1 MEVDCAI
8 PSTEAPPSGDVEMG
22 EAENDCQLDCY
33 PYTFSPLLLFAQS
46 SYFDKGHSNYNSVAQ
61 FFAPALPDVNMLDG
75 VLYDRKNMLYEDLLT
90 YVTTNRML
98 VPCCIDAHFTA
109 MQVMSDMS
117 AIYYDPLQATL
128 SYVHGESYKKLA
140 CFLLLKC
147 NLGDSQHLQVHS
159 LSPRPSQLPVSFYL
173 RVLAMSASPRHGMPL
188 WLGRRRLAAE
198 VKEVVAEETCP
209 TLPRATQVSSATT
222 SLTSTARRRKSFRT
236 SPYGLVYKVV

>member
-8 PSTEAPPSGDVEMG
+8 PSTEARRAGDVEMG
-22 EAENDCQLDCY
+22 EAENDYQLDCY

-109 MQVMSDMS
+109 MQVMNDTS

-128 SYVHGESYKKLA
+128 SYVHGEGYKKLA

-159 LSPRPSQLPVSFYL
+159 LLSSRPSQLPVSLYI
-173 RVLAMSASPRHGMPL
+173 
-188 WLGRRRLAAE
+188 
-198 VKEVVAEETCP
+198 
-209 TLPRATQVSSATT
+209 
-222 SLTSTARRRKSFRT
+222 
-236 SPYGLVYKVV
+236 